1 MEIDKIVNEKDDIIK
16 QLYNNNLY
24 LSEKIPD
31 NLEYEQITQKI
42 SNLETN
48 LLNINDNLKNKIKE
62 YLEIISERESI
73 EMEFQF
79 ELGFKTAIRLIIKGI
94 H

>member
-1 MEIDKIVNEKDDIIK
+1 MI
-16 QLYNNNLY
+16 L
-24 LSEKIPD
+24 
-31 NLEYEQITQKI
+31 TQKI

-48 LLNINDNLKNKIKE
+48 LLNINDNLMNKIKE